1 MDLKSSNN
9 KGGSQ
14 SPLEFNKKA
23 IITASVIVGVLLLV
37 GVSYGVYYKMN
48 NTVKQSINQVNG
60 NTNQILPSTNTNSN
74 TLVNDVSIWQTFSD
88 TTLGFEV
95 KYPKEWGLQRVNS
108 QTGANDSS
116 GKTVIL
122 WSNNNYA
129 DFIPLV
135 GEKLKEGIYSFS
147 IRYNDT
153 TRSDYANDP
162 EVKTL
167 SSESITVAG
176 VTGTKDKFQGPYGEW
191 TTVYLKRG
199 EIIYSLNL
207 ADKNKEQKELSDK
220 ILSNFKFTN
229 TVVDTSDW
237 KTYKNTKNGFEFKYP
252 TSWVVSES
260 DIKTNEKATSLE
272 VNFTLNNSAVF
283 HISVG
288 ATAKNLDTIENEWRH
303 NQEVELVENTTFQN
317 LPALRVL
324 FKGGTQSP
332 PGEAYYFIKE
342 NKLYA
347 LSFNPESFDTIG
359 NAQAKA
365 ALDTFVFTSVAVDTS
380 DWKTYQDAKNGFE
393 IKYPKNFIYR
403 EEETSSY
410 AIGAFFTGQEDSS
423 PVKVSATLELPDSVY
438 PNTNFHSAI
447 VTLASAPAI
456 TTLSQCQNFMS
467 NGKEKILQNKA
478 VINNTTFYQ
487 GETGGAAAGTAFHN
501 KINHAF
507 HNGTCFEVGLTLV
520 SSDIG
525 LYPDTYKEVNKDEV
539 WNTLENIFSTFTF
552 IK

>member
-1 MDLKSSNN
+1 MDLKSSNK

-23 IITASVIVGVLLLV
+23 IITASVIVGVLLVV
-37 GVSYGVYYKMN
+37 GVSYGVYYKMSG
-48 NTVKQSINQVNG
+48 TSKKADKQTTKT
-60 NTNQILPSTNTNSN
+60 NTNQASSTNTNTSKTQDTSGWKTCN
-74 TLVNDVSIWQTFSD
+74 NKSFGYQVNYPADWKIFLGSGGPSAMEPVSGCEGQNIVVFASQDIFGPLSQASALKFLEIDISDQERLNETIYKGSETLDEYFGKNPLILKNNPIIKESTINGERAVWLSD
-88 TTLGFEV
+88 F
-95 KYPKEWGLQRVNS
+95 PSPWIMFFH
-108 QTGANDSS
+108 NDSFFWVK
-116 GKTVIL
+116 GKNISPEL
-122 WSNNNYA
+122 LD
-129 DFIPLV
+129 DF
-135 GEKLKEGIYSFS
+135 
-147 IRYNDT
+147 
-153 TRSDYANDP
+153 
-162 EVKTL
+162 
-167 SSESITVAG
+167 
-176 VTGTKDKFQGPYGEW
+176 
-191 TTVYLKRG
+191 
-199 EIIYSLNL
+199 
-207 ADKNKEQKELSDK
+207 
-220 ILSNFKFTN
+220 LSNFKFTN
-229 TVVDTSDW
+229 T
-237 KTYKNTKNGFEFKYP
+237 
-252 TSWVVSES
+252 
-260 DIKTNEKATSLE
+260 
-272 VNFTLNNSAVF
+272 AV
-283 HISVG
+283 G
-288 ATAKNLDTIENEWRH
+288 
-303 NQEVELVENTTFQN
+303 
-317 LPALRVL
+317 
-324 FKGGTQSP
+324 
-332 PGEAYYFIKE
+332 
-342 NKLYA
+342 
-347 LSFNPESFDTIG
+347 
-359 NAQAKA
+359 
-365 ALDTFVFTSVAVDTS
+365 TS
-380 DWKTYQDAKNGFE
+380 DWKTYQNTENGFE